1 MGCQSGRLTVVDL
14 QYSSDIVP
22 PTFQNFNYSIYR
34 QSKEDA
40 RDS

>member
-1 MGCQSGRLTVVDL
+1 MGCHSGRLIIVDL
-14 QYSSDIVP
+14 QYSSDIMS

-40 RDS
+40 HDS